1 MSRMPP
7 LAEEAM
13 TDPQRKRF
21 HELWQLRGERPG
33 GPGSFWIRSPAISEA
48 AEPMRQQM
56 ERKAGVPK
64 ALSELAMLVAARHW
78 STPFAWGRHEPQA
91 IKAGIDPAAVSAIRA
106 GRPPQFDDERAGL
119 VHDMSWELLRT
130 GGLSDAL
137 YARAASAFTEPQL
150 VEMVSEI
157 GYACLVALANATFA
171 PDPPPG
177 IVDDLE
183 KGPAPVAPKAVPSR
197 PTRLP
202 APAWSHCPAIAAC
215 AQRYEDALGAQLS
228 MDAEMRRLITSLVA
242 DFWNGR
248 ANPPDNLAASFVLE
262 ILSQGGPSEATFAQA
277 VERFGLVV
285 VTELTA
291 IVGYVTMRTLTA
303 NVFGRAL

>member
-1 MSRMPP
+1 MPP

-13 TDPQRKRF
+13 TEAQRKRF
-21 HELWQLRGERPG
+21 HELWELRGERPG

-91 IKAGIDPAAVSAIRA
+91 IKAGITADAVAALRDGHAPSF
-106 GRPPQFDDERAGL
+106 GDERAQL

-130 GGLSDAL
+130 GGLSDAS
-137 YARAASAFTEPQL
+137 YTRAAAMFDEPL
-150 VEMVSEI
+150 LIEMVSEI

-177 IVDDLE
+177 VVDDLQ
-183 KGPAPVAPKAVPSR
+183 KGPAPMAPKAVPSR

-202 APAWSHCPAIAAC
+202 APAWSRCPPIATC
-215 AQRYEDALGAQLS
+215 ALRYEDTFNLHLS
-228 MDAEMRRLITSLVA
+228 MDAEMRSLIVGLVA

-248 ANPPDNLAASFVLE
+248 ANPPDNLAASFALE
-262 ILSQGGPSEATFAQA
+262 ILARGGPGDETFAQA
-277 VERFGLVV
+277 IERFGLVV
-285 VTELTA
+285 VTEFTA
-291 IVGYVTMRTLTA
+291 MVGYVTMRTLVA

>member
-1 MSRMPP
+1 MPP

-13 TDPQRKRF
+13 TEAQHKRF
-21 HELWQLRGERPG
+21 YELWELRGERPG

-91 IKAGIDPAAVSAIRA
+91 IKAGIATDAVAAIRH
-106 GRPPQFDDERAGL
+106 GRTPAFGDERAQI
-119 VHDMSWELLRT
+119 VHDISWELLRT
-130 GGLSDAL
+130 GGLSDAS
-137 YARAASAFTEPQL
+137 YARAASMFAEPLL

-183 KGPAPVAPKAVPSR
+183 KGTAPIAPKSVPSR

-202 APAWSHCPAIAAC
+202 APAWSRCPPIATC
-215 AQRYEDALGAQLS
+215 AQRYEDAFKLHLT
-228 MDAEMRRLITSLVA
+228 MDPRMRALVTGLVE

-248 ANPPDNLAASFVLE
+248 ANPPDNLAATFALE
-262 ILSQGGPSEATFAQA
+262 ILVRGGPRDETFAQA
-277 VERFGLVV
+277 VEHFGLVV
-285 VTELTA
+285 VTELTS
-291 IVGYVTMRTLTA
+291 IVGYVTMRTLVA

>member
-1 MSRMPP
+1 MPP

-13 TDPQRKRF
+13 TDAQRTRF
-21 HELWQLRGERPG
+21 HELWKLRGERPG

-91 IKAGIDPAAVSAIRA
+91 IKAGVDATAVKAIRDLRA
-106 GRPPQFDDERAGL
+106 PQFNDERAHL

-130 GGLSDAL
+130 GGLSDAT
-137 YARAASAFTEPQL
+137 YARAASLFAEPL
-150 VEMVSEI
+150 LIEMVSEI

-177 IVDDLE
+177 IIDDLE
-183 KGPAPVAPKAVPSR
+183 KGPAPIVPQSVPSR
-197 PTRLP
+197 PTRLS
-202 APAWSHCPAIAAC
+202 APGWSRCPAIAIC
-215 AQRYEDALGAQLS
+215 AERYEDAFNLHLT
-228 MDAEMRRLITSLVA
+228 MDAEMRSLITGLVA
-242 DFWNGR
+242 DFWNGC
-248 ANPPDNLAASFVLE
+248 ANPPDNLAANFALE
-262 ILSQGGPSEATFAQA
+262 ILTRGGPSDGTFAQA
-277 VERFGLVV
+277 VAQFGLVV
-285 VTELTA
+285 VTELTS
-291 IVGYVTMRTLTA
+291 IVGYMTMRTLVA